1 MNVNFKWISESVYTL
16 KGVLQISHSVL
27 IAKTVITQIYKMSS
41 LNNMNMKL
49 KNYRNLIFLFIF
61 MSQEIFYKY

>member
-16 KGVLQISHSVL
+16 KGVLHILHSVL